1 MDEVVVEVLIYVLK
15 RLLKYQFIFL
25 KLVVVS
31 IYFLKSFVEV
41 CMTVTF

>member
-1 MDEVVVEVLIYVLK
+1 MDEVVVEVLIYFLK

-31 IYFLKSFVEV
+31 IYFLKPFVEV

>member
-1 MDEVVVEVLIYVLK
+1 MDEVVVEVLIYFLK

-31 IYFLKSFVEV
+31 IYFLKPFVKV
-41 CMTVTF
+41 LNDC